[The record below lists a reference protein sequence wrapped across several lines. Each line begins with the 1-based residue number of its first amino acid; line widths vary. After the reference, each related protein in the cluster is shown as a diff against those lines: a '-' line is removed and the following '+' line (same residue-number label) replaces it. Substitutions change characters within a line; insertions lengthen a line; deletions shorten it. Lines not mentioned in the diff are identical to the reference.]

1 MPDSTR
7 ADLATLLR
15 SCGVVTLRELGI
27 EEQFVDGTADLAIE
41 QLRMDSL
48 SAMEFCIALEERW
61 GLSVAPQEA
70 ASFGTL
76 GHLAE
81 ILAGSHAE

>member
-1 MPDSTR
+1 MSDATR
-7 ADLATLLR
+7 ADLAALLR

-27 EEQFVDGTADLAIE
+27 EQQFVDGTTDLAIE
-41 QLRMDSL
+41 RLQMDSL

-61 GLSVAPQEA
+61 GLSIAPEEA

-81 ILAGSHAE
+81 VLAGAHAD